1 MSVSGGLGVRIESLP
16 SVRLGYFR
24 CSQGTRIRPS
34 AIALIGKSIFGSWQ
48 YYMSIIC
55 TGLDLWD
62 AYLVLKLLDHAEEAI
77 RTGTDTIGI
86 IISILDVYR
95 SSFAIANP
103 Y

>member
-1 MSVSGGLGVRIESLP
+1 
-16 SVRLGYFR
+16 
-24 CSQGTRIRPS
+24 
-34 AIALIGKSIFGSWQ
+34 
-48 YYMSIIC
+48 MSIIC